1 MSDRTESTAGGSEG
15 RTWLESPPLPSM
27 PGIGS
32 YFSLRATL
40 EILLGLGAGLLVGGF
55 LLPTAG
61 GMIGLAVVAL
71 AIGVVGSRRRY
82 TEVLVASTAVGGV
95 SVFFNH
101 ALLAA
106 GSGQSF
112 AGIGLSTGVMLS
124 IVGYS
129 VGRRLGTR
137 IEAA

>member
-1 MSDRTESTAGGSEG
+1 MNE
-15 RTWLESPPLPSM
+15 RTWRSLP
-27 PGIGS
+27 GVGG
-32 YFSLRATL
+32 YFSLRATIG
-40 EILLGLGAGLLVGGF
+40 ILLGLGTGLLAGGF
-55 LLPTAG
+55 LIPIAG
-61 GMIGLAVVAL
+61 GMVGLAVIAL
-71 AIGVVGSRRRY
+71 LIGIAGSRRRY
-82 TEVLVASTAVGGV
+82 AEVLIASTAAGGV

-124 IVGYS
+124 VVGYS
-129 VGRRLGTR
+129 LGRRLGSG